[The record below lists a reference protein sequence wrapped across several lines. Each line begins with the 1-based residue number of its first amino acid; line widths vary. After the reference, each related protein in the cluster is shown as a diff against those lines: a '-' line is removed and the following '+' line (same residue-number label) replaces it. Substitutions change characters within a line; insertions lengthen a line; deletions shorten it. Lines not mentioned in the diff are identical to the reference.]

1 MIKNLKKI
9 KEIAVFKDFNWN
21 KNLPN
26 FKKYN
31 AFYGWNGTGKTT
43 VTRIFSAF
51 EEIGLSNLELE
62 DNSECVIETDTNS
75 TLKLSK
81 DSHISDSLKNN
92 IRVFNEDFV
101 KKNLDWEQGKASP
114 ILIIGKEQI
123 EQKEKLKLIIKE
135 LEDINNDYEKKK
147 REKEDRVKEKDKVL
161 ENARDKIKNELRN
174 VNDVK
179 PKSERATD
187 YITYTTIDV
196 ENILKSEETLSLKED
211 EIMQLKNSLKEREA
225 KELINKIEVDLGWIQ
240 DIRKKSQE
248 LFKTVVPEEGLRLLD
263 LKKIDEGLKDWLRE
277 GYEIHKDKQHPI
289 KCEFCGSEI
298 SEKRLKELGEY
309 FSDVLRNLI
318 KEIEQIIEAISSN
331 QLPQLLI
338 EKENFYSEFQDEFL
352 DLNNEFNKQVNIA
365 REELNKIKNMLT
377 QKKENP
383 PQEITFNFSILE
395 KAVTKF
401 KNIVDQIN
409 SVIEKNNEKTNLFK
423 DKRAESAYKLESA
436 IINKYKPDYKEKI
449 NAINP
454 LEKEI
459 ESLIKGKEELEEQQK
474 EQEQKLKDHHFAAEE
489 FNKLLKAFIGRD
501 EIVLETV
508 DGGYIV
514 KRNGKTAKNL
524 SEGERGAIALIYFL
538 TKLEEANFNA
548 RNGIIIIDD
557 PVSSFDSQY
566 LYGAFSFIKEKIK
579 ELDPQQVFIFTHHFP
594 FFRLVRDW
602 MKYEKDN
609 FSFYI
614 IKYKINNNERYSVI
628 EKIDKLLE
636 DYDSEYIYLFKLIYD
651 RAQDGDNSLEKDYIF
666 PNVIRKFLENYIS
679 FKIPSGGVNIHRK
692 FQQLCEDYPEID
704 SELKTCIESY
714 CQDQSHPLYQD
725 SSTDF
730 DERLL
735 GEIQQVCLAI
745 VDLINKTDPKHYQR
759 LSNEIKNDHAL

>member
-1 MIKNLKKI
+1 MIKKI
-9 KEIAVFKDFNWN
+9 NQIKNIAAFKDFNWN
-21 KNLPN
+21 KNLSD

-43 VTRIFSAF
+43 IARIFSVF
-51 EEIGLSNLELE
+51 EKVELGDFELE
-62 DNSECVIETDTNS
+62 DDSTVIIETDSS

-81 DSHISDSLKNN
+81 NNTISGLLKNN

-101 KKNLDWEQGKASP
+101 NENLNWEQGQASP

-123 EQKEKLKLIIKE
+123 EQKEKLKSIIKE

-147 REKEDRVKEKDKVL
+147 REKEDRVKEKEKVL
-161 ENARDKIKNELRN
+161 GNARDEIKDKLRN

-179 PKSERATD
+179 PKSEHATD
-187 YITYTTIDV
+187 YINYTIIDV
-196 ENILKSEETLSLKED
+196 ENILKNEETLSLKED
-211 EIMQLKNSLKEREA
+211 KIVQLENSLKE
-225 KELINKIEVDLGWIQ
+225 KETKKLINEIKVDDLGWIQ
-240 DIRKKSQE
+240 NIIKKSQE
-248 LFKTVVPEEGLRLLD
+248 LFKTVVPEEGLRLSD
-263 LKKIDEGLKDWLRE
+263 LEKIDEGLKDWLRK

-289 KCEFCGSEI
+289 KCKFCGNNI

-318 KEIEQIIEAISSN
+318 GEIEQIIKAISLD
-331 QLPQLLI
+331 QLPQLSI
-338 EKENFYSEFQDEFL
+338 QKEQFYSEFQNKFL
-352 DLNNEFNKQVNIA
+352 DLSNKFNEQVNIA

-383 PQEITFNFSILE
+383 SQEITFNFNILE
-395 KAVTKF
+395 TALINF
-401 KNIVDQIN
+401 KSIVDQIN
-409 SVIEKNNEKTNLFK
+409 IVIKENNKKTNSFK
-423 DKRAESAYKLESA
+423 EKRTESVHKLELV
-436 IINKYKPDYKEKI
+436 IVNKYKSDYEEKI

-459 ESLIKGKEELEEQQK
+459 ELLSNRKKELEEQQK
-474 EQEQKLKDHHFAAEE
+474 EIEQKLENHHFAAKE
-489 FNKLLKAFIGRD
+489 FNKLLKEFIGRD
-501 EIVLETV
+501 EIILETV
-508 DGGYIV
+508 NEGYTF
-514 KRNGKTAKNL
+514 KRNGKMAKNL

-557 PVSSFDSQY
+557 PISSFDSQY
-566 LYGAFSFIKEKIK
+566 LYGAFGFIKEKIK
-579 ELDPQQVFIFTHHFP
+579 ELNPRQVFIFTHHFP

-602 MKYEKDN
+602 MKYENNN

-614 IKYKINNNERYSVI
+614 IKSKINSNERYSVI
-628 EKIDKLLE
+628 EKLDNLLE
-636 DYDSEYIYLFKLIYD
+636 KYDSEYTYLFKLIYD
-651 RAQDGDNSLEKDYIF
+651 RACSENSSLEKDYIF

-679 FKIPSGGVNIHRK
+679 FKIPLGGVNIHRK
-692 FQQLCEDYPEID
+692 FQQLCEDYPETD
-704 SELKTCIESY
+704 LELKTRIESY
-714 CQDQSHPLYQD
+714 CQDQSHSLYQD

-735 GEIQQVCLAI
+735 GEIQQVCSA
-745 VDLINKTDPKHYQR
+745 VVNLIDKTDPKLYQH
-759 LSNEIKNDHAL
+759 LLKEIKG

>member
-1 MIKNLKKI
+1 MIKNFKKI

-21 KNLPN
+21 TNLPN

-51 EEIGLSNLELE
+51 EEIELGNLELE

-75 TLKLSK
+75 TLKLLK

-114 ILIIGKEQI
+114 ILIIGEEQI
-123 EQKEKLKLIIKE
+123 EQKEKLKLITKE
-135 LEDINNDYEKKK
+135 LEDINNNYEKKK
-147 REKEDRVKEKDKVL
+147 REKENKDKEKSKVL
-161 ENARDKIKNELRN
+161 ENARDKIKEKLRN
-174 VNDVK
+174 VNDVQ

-187 YITYTTIDV
+187 YITYTIIDV
-196 ENILKSEETLSLKED
+196 ENIVKSEETYIYRKED
-211 EIMQLKNSLKEREA
+211 EIMQLENSLKEKEA
-225 KELINKIEVDLGWIQ
+225 KELLNEIEVDLGWIQ

-248 LFKTVVPEEGLRLLD
+248 LFKTPIPEEGVRLLD
-263 LKKIDEGLKDWLRE
+263 LEKIDEGLKDWLRE

-289 KCEFCGSEI
+289 KCEFCGNEI
-298 SEKRLKELGEY
+298 SEKRLKELREY

-331 QLPQLLI
+331 QLPQLLK
-338 EKENFYSEFQDEFL
+338 EKEDFYSEFQDEFL
-352 DLNNEFNKQVNIA
+352 DLNNKFSKQVNMA

-377 QKKENP
+377 QKKEKP
-383 PQEITFNFSILE
+383 SQEITFNFSILE
-395 KAVTKF
+395 KALTNF
-401 KNIVDQIN
+401 KNVVDQIN

-423 DKRAESAYKLESA
+423 ERRTESAHKLELA
-436 IINKYKPDYKEKI
+436 IISEYKPDYKEKI

-459 ESLIKGKEELEEQQK
+459 ESLIERKEELEEQQREL
-474 EQEQKLKDHHFAAEE
+474 EQRLKKHYFAAEE
-489 FNKLLKAFIGRD
+489 FNKLLKAFMGRS
-501 EIVLETV
+501 EVLLEPAEE
-508 DGGYIV
+508 GYVI
-514 KRNGKTAKNL
+514 KRNKTNANNL
-524 SEGERGAIALIYFL
+524 SEGEQGAIALIYFL
-538 TKLEEANFNA
+538 TKLKETNFDA
-548 RNGIIIIDD
+548 RKGIIVIDD
-557 PVSSFDSQY
+557 PVSSFDSQH

-594 FFRLVRDW
+594 FFRLIRDW
-602 MKYEKDN
+602 MKHEKKN
-609 FSFYI
+609 FSFYM
-614 IKYKINNNERYSVI
+614 IKSKINSNGRYSVI

-636 DYDSEYIYLFKLIYD
+636 DYDSEYTYLFKLIYD

-666 PNVIRKFLENYIS
+666 PNIIRKFLENYIS
-679 FKIPSGGVNIHRK
+679 FKIPLGGINIYEK
-692 FQQLCEDYPEID
+692 FQQLCEDYPEFD
-704 SELKTCIESY
+704 SKLKTRIESY

-745 VDLINKTDPKHYQR
+745 VDLINETDPKHYQH
-759 LSNEIKNDHAL
+759 LLNVIKN